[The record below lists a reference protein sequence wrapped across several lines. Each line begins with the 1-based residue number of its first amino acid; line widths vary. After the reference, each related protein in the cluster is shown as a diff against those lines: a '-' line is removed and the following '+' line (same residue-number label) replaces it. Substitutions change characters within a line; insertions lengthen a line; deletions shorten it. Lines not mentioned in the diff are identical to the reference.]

1 MKNDDLGFELK
12 TARERLEHYC
22 RSTGVPARLF
32 SRNGDLLCSFD
43 ASGCELEGDA
53 AREICPVCAVL
64 GQRAFEEER
73 EAQLDASFQ
82 AERFGGFYIRLC
94 PHSLLIW
101 AAPIISDG
109 IMRAAFV
116 GGPVMIIETDEII
129 EELASSGGMDE
140 DGRSA
145 LKETLDSACRVSP
158 RRATSLGE
166 ILSDIASVIVQPS
179 ILREKRELEERRS
192 RISESIHDLKS
203 GADRQKAPSYP
214 IEKERELLGAISR
227 GDKAEA
233 QRLLN
238 EILGYIF
245 FSTGSNL
252 RAVKARV
259 LELVV
264 LLSRAA
270 LEGGADI
277 ERIFG
282 LNYEYLEEI
291 ARMRSI
297 DDLALW
303 LAGIM
308 VRFTELVLPL
318 EGVKHA
324 DAMQKAIKYVNAH
337 YAEQI
342 TLEDVARVAKLS
354 PTYFSKLFSEEMG
367 CRFTVYLNKLRVE
380 RAKFLLSDT
389 EAPLV
394 DIALRVGFED
404 QSYFTKVFRKIA
416 GLSPGKYRE
425 SGARRTQRK

>member
-1 MKNDDLGFELK
+1 MKQVDLGFDLES
-12 TARERLEHYC
+12 ARRRLEHYC
-22 RSTGVPARLF
+22 RATGIPARLF
-32 SRNGDLLCSFD
+32 STNGDLLFAFNS
-43 ASGCELEGDA
+43 SGDEIEGDA
-53 AREICPVCAVL
+53 AFEICPVCAVL
-64 GQRAFEEER
+64 GGRSFEEER
-73 EAQLDASFQ
+73 DAQLNAALQ
-82 AERFGGFYIRLC
+82 ADRFGGFYVRLC

-109 IMRAAFV
+109 LVRGALV
-116 GGPVMIIETDEII
+116 GGPAMIIDTDDILD
-129 EELASSGGMDE
+129 ELASTGVVTE
-140 DGRSA
+140 ERRSA
-145 LKETLDSACRVSP
+145 LRTALDSACRVSP

-166 ILSDIASVIVQPS
+166 LLSDIASAVVQPS
-179 ILREKRELEERRS
+179 ILQTKREHEQRRA
-192 RISESIHDLKS
+192 RISEYIHDLK
-203 GADRQKAPSYP
+203 ADSSTQESPPYP
-214 IEKERELLGAISR
+214 IEKERELLSAISR
-227 GDKAEA
+227 ADKAEA

-245 FSTGSNL
+245 FSTGSKL

-308 VRFTELVLPL
+308 VRFTDLVLPL

-324 DAMQKAIKYVNAH
+324 DAMQKAVKYVNAH
-337 YAEQI
+337 YSEQI
-342 TLEDVARVAKLS
+342 TLEDVARVVKLS

-367 CRFTVYLNKLRVE
+367 CRFTVYLNRLRIE
-380 RAKFLLSDT
+380 RAKLLLSET
-389 EAPLV
+389 ETPLV
-394 DIALRVGFED
+394 DIALLVGFED

-425 SGARRTQRK
+425 SGGRRSSW